1 MNILNINAGS
11 NSIKIKVYRFHN
23 KNKVTLIFSEKLSI
37 TTPRS
42 YVYAIDELH
51 LNPLFQQ
58 IEINCIINRFAYGGE
73 HYRGI
78 VLLHEKTL
86 NILSQYN
93 ELAPLIQPNNISI
106 ARHLCAMY
114 PRIKHYAC
122 FDTSFHSTIPKIN
135 YDYLH
140 DHIYGFHGI
149 SDSYIA
155 NRLNDLVHS
164 KDAKGYWIIAHLGN
178 SSSVCVIKNG
188 KSVACRDIDGFGT
201 NLLLKLS
208 SGLSSDMKSLVES
221 EEEAA
226 KFAVNSYATLVATR
240 ITQLATLAGGMNG
253 IIFTGGIGE
262 NSPEIR
268 ALVLEK
274 LEWLGVALNKKANNN
289 NKLKIHKKETAIN
302 VLIVPTNEGL
312 AMVNQLIEYKL

>member
-93 ELAPLIQPNNISI
+93 ELAQLIQPNNI
-106 ARHLCAMY
+106 
-114 PRIKHYAC
+114 
-122 FDTSFHSTIPKIN
+122 
-135 YDYLH
+135 
-140 DHIYGFHGI
+140 
-149 SDSYIA
+149 
-155 NRLNDLVHS
+155 
-164 KDAKGYWIIAHLGN
+164 
-178 SSSVCVIKNG
+178 
-188 KSVACRDIDGFGT
+188 
-201 NLLLKLS
+201 
-208 SGLSSDMKSLVES
+208 
-221 EEEAA
+221 
-226 KFAVNSYATLVATR
+226 
-240 ITQLATLAGGMNG
+240 
-253 IIFTGGIGE
+253 
-262 NSPEIR
+262 
-268 ALVLEK
+268 
-274 LEWLGVALNKKANNN
+274 
-289 NKLKIHKKETAIN
+289 
-302 VLIVPTNEGL
+302 
-312 AMVNQLIEYKL
+312 